1 MVRLNLKK
9 NLTPANDS
17 LFIYVQLVY
26 IYKSMIFISVII
38 FFHTTNYATKP
49 ARPMSQVDKI
59 VSRS

>member
-9 NLTPANDS
+9 NLTPANDG
-17 LFIYVQLVY
+17 LFISVEIVY
-26 IYKSMIFISVII
+26 IRGRFFLSVII

-49 ARPMSQVDKI
+49 ARPMSQVEKI